1 LAIKINP
8 AAQAWFFYA
17 HCSDEKGHQQILEQL
32 QARPLLDLEL
42 RLGEASGAVI
52 AVPLLQMACKIHNEM
67 ATFEQAK

>member
-1 LAIKINP
+1 
-8 AAQAWFFYA
+8 
-17 HCSDEKGHQQILEQL
+17 L

-67 ATFEQAK
+67 ATFEQAKITVTK